1 MPVNRDAKLMTM
13 MTVRATND
21 DDDAR
26 LGEIAAEGGSADAD
40 GAYFAFVRRAGRLL
54 AAVDA
59 AGVVQAY
66 GGTVPVGHQ
75 AGGTVTMVTDLFVA
89 AAARGAG
96 TGRLLLDQ
104 LLPDRHRVMTS
115 SSAHPAALPV
125 YRRAGLV
132 PRGTVRY
139 LRGVAEGGGPPP
151 VAIVPARWAHGRA
164 DLVAHFAG
172 CGSIVTSHAVLRM
185 PAQPG
190 DPVVIQRVVD
200 GGARVLAAVLRA
212 LPAGVEVE
220 CCVPSTHPAAAW
232 CLGHGFVQSDEDV
245 WCTTDGVLPDAGLA
259 VVHPGLW

>member
-115 SSAHPAALPV
+115 SSAPMRSASSRSALA
-125 YRRAGLV
+125 RAG
-132 PRGTVRY
+132 
-139 LRGVAEGGGPPP
+139 
-151 VAIVPARWAHGRA
+151 
-164 DLVAHFAG
+164 
-172 CGSIVTSHAVLRM
+172 CS
-185 PAQPG
+185 
-190 DPVVIQRVVD
+190 
-200 GGARVLAAVLRA
+200 
-212 LPAGVEVE
+212 
-220 CCVPSTHPAAAW
+220 STHVIRASPPASAAR
-232 CLGHGFVQSDEDV
+232 CVALAPGAAHMSSTCSPGFAF
-245 WCTTDGVLPDAGLA
+245 TA
-259 VVHPGLW
+259 